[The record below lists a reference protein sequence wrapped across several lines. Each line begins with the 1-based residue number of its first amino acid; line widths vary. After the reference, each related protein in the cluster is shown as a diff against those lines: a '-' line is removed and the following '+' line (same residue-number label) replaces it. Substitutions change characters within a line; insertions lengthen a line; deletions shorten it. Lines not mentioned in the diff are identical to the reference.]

1 MNNAAFQ
8 LKCQE
13 VFAQSPPGTYA
24 VALLNIKNFKLIN
37 ESFGSDEG
45 NRTLEFIMRA
55 LESFSGP
62 GEFAAR
68 AEADNYFFC
77 MKERMIRIRFAG
89 GFAP

>member
-55 LESFSGP
+55 WKAFP
-62 GEFAAR
+62 GRENLRPAPR
-68 AEADNYFFC
+68 
-77 MKERMIRIRFAG
+77 RIITSSA
-89 GFAP
+89 